1 MIKGPKKQIEPEIV
15 IRTVKNCPSS
25 YDDTKRVLLVD
36 SDSILHTST
45 YFPEDSI
52 MHFPTE
58 EEQIEEAKF
67 RVRNKL
73 QEIQNNVEEYYN
85 IVSTILFVGGKNNFR
100 YKLYPLYKA
109 NRDNQ
114 IKNPLVPIIKQY
126 IIEQMGAIES
136 HGAEADDYLIECLQE
151 VKNNAVVSSIDKDII
166 YQSPNVPIY
175 NYRSY
180 NDILGEFKYVSTK
193 ESRLVF
199 ASSILCGD
207 STDNIPG
214 AKGIGK
220 AYCSKN
226 LHENMTDYQFIRA
239 IFVAYL
245 KSTKGDSVEAKK
257 QIRLNYILLKLH
269 TQEEVKQILENYGK

>member
-15 IRTVKNCPSS
+15 IRTVKNCPNS
-25 YDDTKRVLLVD
+25 YDDTKRVLLID
-36 SDSILHTST
+36 SDSILYTCT

-126 IIEQMGAIES
+126 IVEQMGAIES

-180 NDILGEFKYVSTK
+180 DDILGEFKYVTIK

-207 STDNIPG
+207 STDNILG

-220 AYCSKN
+220 AYCFKN

-269 TQEEVKQILENYGK
+269 TQEEVKNILDKYEH

>member
-25 YDDTKRVLLVD
+25 YDDTKRILLID

-126 IIEQMGAIES
+126 IVEQMGAIES

>member
-1 MIKGPKKQIEPEIV
+1 MIKGPKKQIESEIV

-126 IIEQMGAIES
+126 IVEQMGAIES

-175 NYRSY
+175 NYRRY
-180 NDILGEFKYVSTK
+180 NDILGEFKYISTK

-207 STDNIPG
+207 SIDNIPK

-269 TQEEVKQILENYGK
+269 TQEEVKNILDKYEY